1 MASSGQSLLVLLVS
15 LAVLDSVS
23 IVRHLPSVEE
33 LGDTYSNTVRKAY
46 SLVPGLRKLR
56 AQTPAV
62 GRDFVS
68 AVVSGLSQEMLGTGV
83 MVTTA
88 VSFISW
94 LLSSLA
100 NLVPL
105 EVVEYLLGRRLVQ
118 QDVMNVERFVR
129 DITQIYGA
137 WTRRKS

>member
-15 LAVLDSVS
+15 LAVLESVS

-33 LGDTYSNTVRKAY
+33 LGDTYTNTVRRAY
-46 SLVPGLRKLR
+46 SLLPGLRKLR

-68 AVVSGLSQEMLGTGV
+68 AVVSGLSEEVLGTGV
-83 MVTTA
+83 MANTA
-88 VSFISW
+88 VTFISW
-94 LLSSLA
+94 LLSSLS

-118 QDVMNVERFVR
+118 QDVMNLERLVR
-129 DITQIYGA
+129 DVTQIYVA
-137 WTRRKS
+137 WTRRMA

>member
-1 MASSGQSLLVLLVS
+1 M
-15 LAVLDSVS
+15 
-23 IVRHLPSVEE
+23 
-33 LGDTYSNTVRKAY
+33 
-46 SLVPGLRKLR
+46 
-56 AQTPAV
+56 

-68 AVVSGLSQEMLGTGV
+68 AVVSGLSEQVLGKGV
-83 MVTTA
+83 IVNTA

>member
-33 LGDTYSNTVRKAY
+33 LGDTYTNTVRRAY
-46 SLVPGLRKLR
+46 SLLPGLRKLR

-68 AVVSGLSQEMLGTGV
+68 AVVSGLSEEVLGTGV
-83 MVTTA
+83 MANTA
-88 VSFISW
+88 VTFISW
-94 LLSSLA
+94 LLSSLS

-118 QDVMNVERFVR
+118 QDVMNLERLVR
-129 DITQIYGA
+129 DVTQIYVA
-137 WTRRKS
+137 WTRRMA

>member
-1 MASSGQSLLVLLVS
+1 MMETCLMILLVGGLPLCQS
-15 LAVLDSVS
+15 IS
-23 IVRHLPSVEE
+23 IVRQLPTVEE
-33 LGDTYSNTVRKAY
+33 LEDTYTNTVRKAY
-46 SLVPGLRKLR
+46 SLIPGLRKLR
-56 AQTPAV
+56 AQTPAL

-88 VSFISW
+88 VTFISW

-105 EVVEYLLGRRLVQ
+105 EVVEYLIGRRLVQ

>member
-33 LGDTYSNTVRKAY
+33 LGDTYTNTVRRAY
-46 SLVPGLRKLR
+46 SLLPGLRKLR

-68 AVVSGLSQEMLGTGV
+68 AVVSGLSEEVLGTGV
-83 MVTTA
+83 MANTA
-88 VSFISW
+88 VTFISW
-94 LLSSLA
+94 LLSSLS

-118 QDVMNVERFVR
+118 HDVMNLERLVR
-129 DITQIYGA
+129 DVTQIYVA
-137 WTRRKS
+137 WTRRMA

>member
-1 MASSGQSLLVLLVS
+1 MFLLVGGLPLS
-15 LAVLDSVS
+15 PSIS
-23 IVRHLPSVEE
+23 IVRRLPTVEE
-33 LGDTYSNTVRKAY
+33 LEDTYTNTVWKAY
-46 SLVPGLRKLR
+46 SLIPGLRKLR
-56 AQTPAV
+56 AQTPAL

-88 VSFISW
+88 VTFISW

-105 EVVEYLLGRRLVQ
+105 EVVEYLIGRRLVQ

>member
-33 LGDTYSNTVRKAY
+33 LGDTYTYTVRRAY
-46 SLVPGLRKLR
+46 SLLPGLRKLR

-68 AVVSGLSQEMLGTGV
+68 AVVSGLSEEVLGTGV
-83 MVTTA
+83 MANTA
-88 VSFISW
+88 VTFISW
-94 LLSSLA
+94 LLSSLS

-118 QDVMNVERFVR
+118 QDVMNLERLVR
-129 DITQIYGA
+129 DVTQIYVA
-137 WTRRKS
+137 WTRRMA

>member
-1 MASSGQSLLVLLVS
+1 MASSGQSLLVPLVS

-33 LGDTYSNTVRKAY
+33 LGDTYTNTVRRAY
-46 SLVPGLRKLR
+46 SLLPGLRKLR

-68 AVVSGLSQEMLGTGV
+68 AVVSGLSEEVLGTGV
-83 MVTTA
+83 MANTA
-88 VSFISW
+88 VTFISW
-94 LLSSLA
+94 LLSSLS

-118 QDVMNVERFVR
+118 QDVMNLERLVR
-129 DITQIYGA
+129 DVTQIYVA
-137 WTRRKS
+137 WTRRMA